1 LFGLLITKI
10 KDQGP
15 GLS

>member
-1 LFGLLITKI
+1 LLITKI

>member
-1 LFGLLITKI
+1 MK

-15 GLS
+15 GSDFPG